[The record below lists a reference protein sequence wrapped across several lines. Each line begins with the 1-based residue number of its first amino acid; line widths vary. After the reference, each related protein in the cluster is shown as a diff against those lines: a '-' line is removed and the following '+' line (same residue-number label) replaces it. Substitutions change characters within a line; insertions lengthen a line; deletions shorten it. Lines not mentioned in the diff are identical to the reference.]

1 MLDGKGRGKTD
12 RADMVVVW
20 DRSAALAE
28 DDHEGSAH
36 IVGGGPVPVSV
47 ARRLAERAFV
57 KAVVHDG
64 VRIETVAHLGRTI
77 PAELRTALELGDPP
91 AFEGLRCIDCG
102 TSHGVERDHVNPV
115 ANGGLT
121 AYDNMAGR
129 CWECHEK
136 KTEAD
141 RQAGLLGGGK
151 GSRNGREP
159 P

>member
-1 MLDGKGRGKTD
+1 M
-12 RADMVVVW
+12 
-20 DRSAALAE
+20 
-28 DDHEGSAH
+28 
-36 IVGGGPVPVSV
+36 
-47 ARRLAERAFV
+47 

-64 VRIETVAHLGRTI
+64 VRIETIRHLGRTI

-121 AYDNMAGR
+121 AYDNMVGR

-141 RQAGLLGGGK
+141 RQAGLLGGQ
-151 GSRNGREP
+151 GREP